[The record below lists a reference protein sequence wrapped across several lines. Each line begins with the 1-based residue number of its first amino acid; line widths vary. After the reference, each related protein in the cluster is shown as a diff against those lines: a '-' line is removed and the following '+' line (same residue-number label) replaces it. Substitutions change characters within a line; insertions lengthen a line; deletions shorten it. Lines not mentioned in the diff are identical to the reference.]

1 MLTQTKMEGRSLKS
15 VSKMSNSWL
24 DIVSER
30 VKERNL
36 KESEPF
42 RVIYQSN
49 YELWKKCVYLD
60 SSRIAAKHNLAIL
73 EHETADSVGK
83 GEFEQSVRNFTR
95 RCHILHTELK
105 AYNNT
110 GRDSTTLHGINLS
123 RVIYDQK
130 KQLANKDEE
139 LQMAKSQLT
148 ESFSKFA
155 QFEEDQRADKQ
166 RISELERRAMD
177 LEAALLEKNNMV
189 ENLIAENTNLTERII
204 TEKNKSASQMDEMHQ
219 LFARMSIPK

>member
-1 MLTQTKMEGRSLKS
+1 
-15 VSKMSNSWL
+15 MSNNWL
-24 DIVSER
+24 DVVSRR
-30 VKERNL
+30 VEERNL

-42 RVIYQSN
+42 NVIYQSN

-105 AYNNT
+105 AYKNA
-110 GRDSTTLHGINLS
+110 GSESTTLHGINLS
-123 RVIYDQK
+123 RVICDQK

-139 LQMAKSQLT
+139 LQMAKSQLS
-148 ESFSKFA
+148 ESYSKFA
-155 QFEEDQRADKQ
+155 QFEEDRGADRK
-166 RISELERRAMD
+166 RISELESRAME
-177 LEAALLEKNNMV
+177 LETALVEKNKMV
-189 ENLIAENTNLTERII
+189 ETLIAENKSLTERII

-219 LFARMSIPK
+219 LFARMSSPK